1 MQIIDEETMLEEAWL
16 KKRVKGPQEQSYT
29 STGSKL
35 FAHPD
40 RLREFRDNE
49 KPTPIVM
56 HIMPTDICN
65 FQCTFCSVGNRSG
78 YEKAKPLPGVKPDV
92 LQLSQIQHVVD
103 YLTSIGLKAVIISG
117 GGEPTIYRDDKG
129 NDFGDLIKYLRNKD
143 LEIGLITNGSMLNK
157 WEKEVAELT
166 WVRVSLYPPQY
177 SLDVVHLPENIPE
190 TTTLGF
196 SWVMA
201 YPDGQDPNTISEEQI
216 LERYQKF
223 AQSIKDFASQKGAKY
238 VRVLPDCHTY
248 GDNFIKLHNT
258 IDKLVERYGEPFFH
272 QNKMHKGPE
281 NCYIGYFHPVLY
293 PDGRIY
299 PCDSLILNDSDV
311 KTGRRFKQEYSMCNW
326 DEVNKIYNDK
336 VHSLIKDPK
345 KMCPKC
351 VFNSNNS
358 LLNDVYKGKIEI
370 SETPKEVI
378 HKNFI

>member
-1 MQIIDEETMLEEAWL
+1 MQLTDDETMLEEAWL
-16 KKRVKGPQEQSYT
+16 KKRVKGPKEQSYT

-35 FAHPD
+35 LAHPD
-40 RLREFRDNE
+40 RLKKFRDDNN
-49 KPTPIVM
+49 PTPIVM

-78 YEKAKPLPGVKPDV
+78 YEKAKLVPGAKPDV
-92 LQLSQIQHVVD
+92 LQLSQIRHVVD
-103 YLTSIGLKAVIISG
+103 FLVSKGLKGVILSG
-117 GGEPTIYRDDKG
+117 GGEPTIFRDDEG
-129 NDFGDLIKYLRNKD
+129 NDFGDLIKYLRSKG

-177 SLDVVHLPENIPE
+177 SLDVVHLPSKIPE

-196 SWVMA
+196 SWVMSF
-201 YPDGQDPNTISEEQI
+201 PEGEKSEEVSEEQI
-216 LERYQKF
+216 LARYEKF
-223 AQSIKDFASQKGAKY
+223 ANSVKEFAISKGAKY
-238 VRVLPDCHTY
+238 VRLLPDCHKY
-248 GDNFIKLHNT
+248 GSEFIKLHNT
-258 IDKLVERYGEPFFH
+258 IDKLVEVYGEPFFH
-272 QNKMHKGPE
+272 QNKMHKSPE

-299 PCDSLILNDSDV
+299 PCDSLILNDNDNT
-311 KTGRRFKQEYSMCNW
+311 TGRRFKQEYAMCNW
-326 DEVNKIYNDK
+326 DGIEKIYNGT
-336 VHSLIKDPK
+336 VHSLISDPK

-358 LLNDVYKGKIEI
+358 LLNDIYKRNIGIPTAP
-370 SETPKEVI
+370 SEVI